1 MSRIKTLNFENR
13 NVIEVVVKPKSKN
26 SSIIFDDEK
35 KVYVVCVKSAAENG
49 KANDEVLRLI
59 SKMSGKTSKIIS
71 GATSKKKL
79 IKLE

>member
-13 NVIEVVVKPKSKN
+13 KAIEVLVKPKSKN
-26 SSIIFDDEK
+26 SNILFDEEK
-35 KVYVVCVKSAAENG
+35 NVYVIHIKSEAENG
-49 KANDEVLRLI
+49 KANHEVLRLI
-59 SKMSGKTSKIIS
+59 SKISGKSAKIIS